1 MRVHTKRWEMSEA
14 LWPWRWHDDLC
25 ARECRGCS
33 RGRRGQRC
41 YCLTHQHGV
50 KAKSRLMAPCVYMC
64 VQLAYELHWYL
75 FNNWSHSHTHTH
87 RPSLFSGLLWRL
99 LLFYG
104 LTCHD
109 GGMTA
114 TLKVRQEREWRTEGR
129 KDVVFRNGLL
139 GSECQLKRREE
150 MKDREWNRSRGKRER
165 EREEANMPDVLLLPR
180 WSPVQLVQSGRL
192 FMLNYAFSLSSAF
205 QSLCSIFTYCEWN
218 IQSRVSR
225 YKTWELVVHHG

>member
-1 MRVHTKRWEMSEA
+1 MYNGGSEAAEVGNWVLTPMDQTSKHKVQRWHTFSTSQISLVNPRGVMRVHTKRWEMSEA

-114 TLKVRQEREWRTEGR
+114 TLKVRQEREWRMEGR
-129 KDVVFRNGLL
+129 KDVVFRNGLP

-165 EREEANMPDVLLLPR
+165 EK
-180 WSPVQLVQSGRL
+180 GR
-192 FMLNYAFSLSSAF
+192 
-205 QSLCSIFTYCEWN
+205 
-218 IQSRVSR
+218 
-225 YKTWELVVHHG
+225 G